1 MHVQLRSID
10 FRAEALI
17 SSNERD
23 WRQYTNLMMSCESGH
38 FRENGEES
46 ETRNSLKGEEMG
58 IGS

>member
-23 WRQYTNLMMSCESGH
+23 WRQYTKVDDVL
-38 FRENGEES
+38 
-46 ETRNSLKGEEMG
+46 
-58 IGS
+58 